1 MSSARYSHPLDK
13 YLRTEVIPHVMCPG
27 CGNMSIA
34 NAFLR
39 AVDKIFGSFEKFV
52 FVSGIGCAAWIPSP
66 HFKADTIHTLH
77 GRPIPVAIGVKLANP
92 DLHVVVISGDGDLVA
107 IGGNHLIHAARRNA
121 DILVIMVNNFNY
133 GMTGGQLAPTTPH
146 GAITIT
152 TPYGNPEHEIDVS
165 KIVAEAGANYVAR
178 WTILHQIQL
187 ENSFKKALQME
198 GFRFIEVLSPC
209 TSRYVPR
216 NFGNLKNILDFF
228 KKNTIDI
235 QVAQRKGSTEG
246 KIVIGEF
253 VIRDRPGLV
262 RSIQELRSR
271 ALNAWRSSR

>member
-1 MSSARYSHPLDK
+1 MASQTHPLDK
-13 YLRTEVIPHVMCPG
+13 YLRTEVFPHVMCPG

-39 AVDKIFGSFEKFV
+39 AVDKVYGSFEKFV

-66 HFKADTIHTLH
+66 HFKADTVHTLH
-77 GRPIPVAIGVKLANP
+77 GRPIPVAMGIKLANP
-92 DLHVVVISGDGDLVA
+92 ALNVVVISGDGDLVA
-107 IGGNHLIHAARRNA
+107 IGGNHLLHAARRNA
-121 DILVIMVNNFNY
+121 DLLVIMVNNFNY
-133 GMTGGQLAPTTPH
+133 GMTGGQLAPTTPS
-146 GAITIT
+146 GAVTIT
-152 TPYGNPEHEIDVS
+152 TPYGNPEHALDVS

-187 ENSFKKALQME
+187 ERSFIKALQME

-235 QVAQRKGSTEG
+235 QSAKRKGTIG
-246 KIVIGEF
+246 DKILVGEF
-253 VIRDRPGLV
+253 VIRDRPGLL
-262 RSIQELRSR
+262 RSIQLLREK
-271 ALNAWRSSR
+271 ALRQWEGKRK